1 MALGK
6 VPQKRKRWL
15 KLTWAYAL
23 GGAASSAVVGVALG
37 AFGALLISP
46 DDGYLLAALVA
57 AACIA
62 REVLVPELWIPQL
75 RRQTSERWA
84 KTFSPTSAALL
95 WGLDIG
101 LMVTTWFTFSG
112 ALLVLALALL
122 SASAEAGAVIVLAYW
137 VGRAFSVWAAPF
149 LAASPLRVPE
159 ALDALNAS
167 RRHARLM
174 HVLALLTCLVALAA
188 LSFG

>member
-6 VPQKRKRWL
+6 VPQKRKHWL
-15 KLTWAYAL
+15 KLTWAYSL

-37 AFGALLISP
+37 GLGALIISR
-46 DDGYLLAALVA
+46 DDGYLVAALVA

-62 REVLVPELWIPQL
+62 RESLFPELWIPQP

-84 KTFSPTSAALL
+84 KTYSPTSAALL

-101 LMVTTWFTFSG
+101 LTVTTWFTFSG
-112 ALLVLALALL
+112 ALLVLTLAFL
-122 SASAEAGAVIVLAYW
+122 SASAGGGAAIVLAYW
-137 VGRAFSVWAAPF
+137 IGRALSVWAAPF
-149 LAASPLRVPE
+149 LAASAVRVPE

-167 RRHARLM
+167 RRHAQLM
-174 HVLALLTCLVALAA
+174 HVLALITCLVALAA